1 MSELLTQSRPY
12 AEAIFDIAKEEQT
25 LDAWV
30 SDLSIVVSAMQEEA
44 VKILI
49 NTPDLSQR
57 NKAEIFTSLFEGEI
71 SKKVS
76 NFVLVIG
83 QANRINLLE
92 SVLES
97 FKRLVALEK
106 NQKNVMVAS
115 SYSLEQ
121 DQLDKIQTALQKRTG
136 SEINISTHLDKSL
149 IGGIKISY
157 EDQVIDLSLKNKL
170 EALKA
175 QLRN

>member
-1 MSELLTQSRPY
+1 M
-12 AEAIFDIAKEEQT
+12 
-25 LDAWV
+25 
-30 SDLSIVVSAMQEEA
+30 
-44 VKILI
+44 
-49 NTPDLSQR
+49 
-57 NKAEIFTSLFEGEI
+57 
-71 SKKVS
+71 
-76 NFVLVIG
+76 IG